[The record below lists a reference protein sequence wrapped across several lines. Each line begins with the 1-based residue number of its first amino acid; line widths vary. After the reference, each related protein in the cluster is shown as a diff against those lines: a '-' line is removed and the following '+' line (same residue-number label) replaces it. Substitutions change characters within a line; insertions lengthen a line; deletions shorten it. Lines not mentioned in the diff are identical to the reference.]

1 MKPAM
6 LRSGKV
12 VTVGPDD
19 GILQAKARMTSNSI
33 RHLPVVDDQNRLVG
47 ILSDRDLRSVL
58 PYGMR
63 QANDVE
69 HLGRELSAV
78 KVSEVMTRD
87 PHTISET
94 FTLQDA
100 LLQFQRFNVG
110 AFPVV
115 DEEQKVVGIISYRDM
130 LRMFIGFLGV
140 EQPGV
145 FLAVTTSP
153 DPVLIQKL
161 IDRICA
167 EKIPIA
173 SMLVIRAWE
182 QNQTAIYMYLLTK
195 NLVRV
200 RKMVEEMDEYTLLN
214 PLEWFLRQFDAGS
227 SSGAEEQG

>member
-12 VTVGPDD
+12 VTIGPDES
-19 GILQAKARMTSNSI
+19 ILQAKARMTSHNI
-33 RHLPVVDDQNRLVG
+33 RHLPVVDDGDRLVG

-63 QANDVE
+63 QADDVE
-69 HLGRELSAV
+69 HLGRELSTIS
-78 KVSEVMTRD
+78 VSEVMTHD
-87 PHTISET
+87 PHTISEA

-115 DEEQKVVGIISYRDM
+115 DEKKKVVGIISYRDM

-145 FLAVTTSP
+145 FLAVTTGN
-153 DPVLIQKL
+153 DPLLIPKL
-161 IDRICA
+161 INRISA
-167 EKIPIA
+167 ENIPIA
-173 SMLVIRAWE
+173 SMLVIRPWE
-182 QNQTAIYMYLLTK
+182 QDQTAIYMYLLTK
-195 NLVRV
+195 NLVRI
-200 RKMVEEMDEYTLLN
+200 RKMVEEMGDYSLLN
-214 PLEWFLRQFDAGS
+214 PLKWFLRQFDEEPSAGEGS
-227 SSGAEEQG
+227 

>member
-6 LRSGKV
+6 LRSDKV
-12 VTVGPDD
+12 VTIGPDD
-19 GILQAKARMTSNSI
+19 GILQAKARMTSYGI
-33 RHLPVVDDQNRLVG
+33 RHLPVVDGSNRLVG

-63 QANDVE
+63 QADDVE
-69 HLGRELSAV
+69 HLGRELSTV

-87 PHTISET
+87 PHTISEA

-115 DEEQKVVGIISYRDM
+115 DEQQKVVGIVSYRDM
-130 LRMFIGFLGV
+130 LRMFINFLGV

-145 FLAVTTSP
+145 FLAVTTGS
-153 DPVLIQKL
+153 DPVLVQKL
-161 IDRICA
+161 IERICA

-173 SMLVIRAWE
+173 SMLVIRSWE
-182 QNQTAIYMYLLTK
+182 QDQTAIYMYLLTK
-195 NLVRV
+195 NLVRI
-200 RKMVEEMDEYTLLN
+200 RKMVEEMGDYTLLN
-214 PLEWFLRQFDAGS
+214 PLKWFLRQFDGEPS
-227 SSGAEEQG
+227 DVETRT